1 MIVWTCVY
9 AGYFPRLVRESLTH
23 KGKVHS
29 RGLRVGLGAR
39 KGERV
44 TSAVGREEQAF
55 LELEGPSTGRAGAG
69 CECAHRT
76 GVWVGS
82 GLGWA
87 WSEFPVSACF
97 L

>member
-39 KGERV
+39 KDERV
-44 TSAVGREEQAF
+44 TSAVGEGRE
-55 LELEGPSTGRAGAG
+55 
-69 CECAHRT
+69 
-76 GVWVGS
+76 
-82 GLGWA
+82 
-87 WSEFPVSACF
+87 SAAPGKSKHS
-97 L
+97 